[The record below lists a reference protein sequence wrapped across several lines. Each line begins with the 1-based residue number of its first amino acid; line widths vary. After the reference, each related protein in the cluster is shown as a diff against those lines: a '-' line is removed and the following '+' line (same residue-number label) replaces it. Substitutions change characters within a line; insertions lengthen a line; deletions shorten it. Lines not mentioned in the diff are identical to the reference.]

1 MLEEGS
7 SRSTLNIPEIPEHK
21 LLFQF
26 HTLWQSCIKLAA
38 AGSLTSQASATLVV
52 EIILLESAQKKARA
66 KAKAKARKARTAKA
80 KKGRTA
86 KAKKK
91 GRARKRLVCLAACLF
106 ARSCKAPR
114 AKIQR
119 RPRMGLA
126 FCVATW
132 HGISRA

>member
-1 MLEEGS
+1 M
-7 SRSTLNIPEIPEHK
+7 
-21 LLFQF
+21 
-26 HTLWQSCIKLAA
+26 
-38 AGSLTSQASATLVV
+38 
-52 EIILLESAQKKARA
+52 LESAQKKARA
-66 KAKAKARKARTAKA
+66 KAKAKARTAKARKARTAKA

-91 GRARKRLVCLAACLF
+91 GRARKRLVCLAARLF